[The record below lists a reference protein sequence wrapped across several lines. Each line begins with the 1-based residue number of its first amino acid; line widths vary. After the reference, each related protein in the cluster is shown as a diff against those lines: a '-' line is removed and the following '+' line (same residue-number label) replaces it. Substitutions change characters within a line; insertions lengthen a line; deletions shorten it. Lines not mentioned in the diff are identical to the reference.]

1 MKVKKKSYDCINI
14 ETAHGGSGSRK
25 LYIDDN
31 EFKMTGNDLWLVTY
45 WK

>member
-1 MKVKKKSYDCINI
+1 MKVIKKSYDDINI

-31 EFKMTGNDLWLVTY
+31 EFKMI
-45 WK
+45 